1 MIVFLQ
7 HKDLVVRHT
16 VLDLIKLMLRRSAAL
31 MKYLSSEGDVHV
43 LSLYSQEEISEVTER
58 VKEEI
63 LKVRREQLRG
73 ARLIGIYQP
82 LWYLQTLLL
91 AICI

>member
-1 MIVFLQ
+1 MIVLLQ

-16 VLDLIKLMLRRSAAL
+16 VLDLVKLMLRRSAAL

-43 LSLYSQEEISEVTER
+43 LSLYSQEEITEVTER

-63 LKVRREQLRG
+63 LKVRREQLRE
-73 ARLIGIYQP
+73 L
-82 LWYLQTLLL
+82 
-91 AICI
+91 

>member
-1 MIVFLQ
+1 MIFFPQ

-31 MKYLSSEGDVHV
+31 MKYLSSEGDV
-43 LSLYSQEEISEVTER
+43 LSLYSQEEITEVTER

-73 ARLIGIYQP
+73 ARVIGIYQH
-82 LWYLQTLLL
+82 LWYLQTLPFQQ
-91 AICI
+91 C

>member
-1 MIVFLQ
+1 
-7 HKDLVVRHT
+7 
-16 VLDLIKLMLRRSAAL
+16 MLRRSAAL

-43 LSLYSQEEISEVTER
+43 LSLYSQEEITEVTER

-73 ARLIGIYQP
+73 L
-82 LWYLQTLLL
+82 
-91 AICI
+91 